1 MTVNELIRD
10 LSLCEN
16 MRKTEIYFKDK
27 KGRLYPIKGIQI
39 KQEVKTKGRTL
50 KKTFVVDTVY
60 LTDAVKVKDGA
71 D

>member
-1 MTVNELIRD
+1 MTVRELIRD

-16 MRKTEIYFKDK
+16 MRETEIYFKDK

-39 KQEVKTKGRTL
+39 KQEIKTKGRTL

-60 LTDAVKVKDGA
+60 LTDAIEVKEDNK
-71 D
+71 